1 MDTSRIERW
10 ITFLTMAFIQNEN
23 LSSYNLST
31 VCSQNSSPITSLS
44 MNNDINRI
52 VEGFSTNDYSIK
64 HNSWECD
71 DMQNNLIHEDQ
82 HGSQQQHQQSLHNS
96 FHSLHRKIYHNL
108 EYSESNLINNLD
120 VSGLK
125 QLNTE
130 LNETDNVDITSS
142 VRLTNTSDYPLK
154 TSLYHQQ
161 YSNHLHYP
169 INYHKSNYSLH
180 QHYDE
185 QNLHSTVSSMELHK
199 STYDKQCQ
207 ELNDVEVVASN
218 CLELE
223 ASKTGLLSQ
232 LDISSPTTCGS
243 TSASIVQT
251 ESQVGGNHKVNISQ
265 YDNTSK
271 EFHSTRKV
279 EQDLTEVSH
288 YTPYINRLFSSKPLF
303 NHGIQ
308 QSQCQKDITVSN
320 LMSSVPSITN
330 NSLYTH
336 GKHHNSNILTTTH
349 SFLPN
354 TANTTV
360 TFTGI
365 NGSSGNIPEHYTN
378 STHFDYEKFQ
388 RNDYKL
394 SSEKNPLKTDHSLH
408 SPISCSRTNEL
419 LNPNVDVTL
428 NNALYLRIPPVHLST
443 TNAYSNVM
451 NLTHSKQSVHSRMAS
466 NDLSADQHKFHMQNN
481 NHDIKVSSSNNT
493 SYSFTGNLP
502 QHSNLSRSAH
512 NSSHPH
518 LHQSVYSNNGHLR
531 SFTQPNGLTTGHL
544 NHHGFPY
551 GLDGTRRKN
560 ATRESTTTLKVWLQE
575 HMKNPYPTKGEK
587 IMLAII
593 TKMTLTQVSTWFAN
607 ARRRLKKEN
616 KMSWPPKSTGSGG
629 SGSMGHRS
637 PTNLNYAQNSNVK
650 HVNNKNEKPVEHFLN
665 STKKIENN
673 VGELHNLLEIVDED
687 ETILDGNEDPLL
699 NDANDDDR
707 DDNEDDG
714 ISEDH
719 DDDDDDDDDNQSE
732 NVKIDGNTNDLN
744 RPECRQGYLPTSHQH
759 FISNSSFI
767 SYPHQDTFISKHYTH
782 NYMNV
787 FPDNFNSGEHN
798 PFKTELV
805 SFQHDAKKHL
815 SSSQTFPDYM
825 NSSSIQF
832 NNNNNN
838 NIGSDE
844 YFPNKTIHLLQN
856 NNINSINEI
865 TTTTT
870 STTTTTTTTTA
881 VVSSIE
887 SSLQSRLDLSKS
899 IDFSQEIS
907 LESNAFH
914 MNSHSDNNSLQ
925 TSMKYHHHHHHPLNA
940 SYSTNNLHSI
950 PMNNNFALHDQ
961 HQSPIQYDHDQQVLL
976 PKSIDSPM
984 TLRSKQSCIDTN
996 ILLHN
1001 TKYLQSNFC

>member
-1 MDTSRIERW
+1 
-10 ITFLTMAFIQNEN
+10 MAFTQNEN

-31 VCSQNSSPITSLS
+31 LCSQNSSPITSLS

-52 VEGFSTNDYSIK
+52 VDGFSTNDYNIK

-71 DMQNNLIHEDQ
+71 DMRNNLIQEDQ
-82 HGSQQQHQQSLHNS
+82 HGGQQQHQESSHTS

-108 EYSESNLINNLD
+108 EYSERNLINDLS

-130 LNETDNVDITSS
+130 LNETDNVEVASS
-142 VRLTNTSDYPLK
+142 VRLTNASDYALK

-161 YSNHLHYP
+161 YSNHLNYP
-169 INYHKSNYSLH
+169 TNYHKSNYNLH
-180 QHYDE
+180 QHHEE
-185 QNLHSTVSSMELHK
+185 QILHSTINSMEPHK
-199 STYDKQCQ
+199 STYGKQCQ
-207 ELNDVEVVASN
+207 ELNNVEVVPSN
-218 CLELE
+218 HLELE
-223 ASKTGLLSQ
+223 ASKSRLLSQ

-243 TSASIVQT
+243 ASSSSVQI

-265 YDNTSK
+265 YDNTSR
-271 EFHSTRKV
+271 EFHSTRKD
-279 EQDLTEVSH
+279 EQNLTEFSH
-288 YTPYINRLFSSKPLF
+288 YTPYINRLFSSKPLI
-303 NHGIQ
+303 NYGVQ
-308 QSQCQKDITVSN
+308 QSQCQKDTTVSN
-320 LMSSVPSITN
+320 LMSTISCITN
-330 NSLYTH
+330 NINDSLYTQV
-336 GKHHNSNILTTTH
+336 KHHNSSILTTTH
-349 SFLPN
+349 SFLSN
-354 TANTTV
+354 ATNTTV

-365 NGSSGNIPEHYTN
+365 SEANGNISEHYTN
-378 STHFDYEKFQ
+378 STHSDYEKFQ
-388 RNDYKL
+388 PNDYKL

-443 TNAYSNVM
+443 SNAYSNVI
-451 NLTHSKQSVHSRMAS
+451 NPSHSKQSVHSRMAS
-466 NDLSADQHKFHMQNN
+466 NDLSIDQHKFHIQNN

-493 SYSFTGNLP
+493 SYSFTRNLP
-502 QHSNLSRSAH
+502 QHPNLSRSAH
-512 NSSHPH
+512 NFSHPH

-531 SFTQPNGLTTGHL
+531 SFTQPNGSTTGHL

-629 SGSMGHRS
+629 SGSMEHRS
-637 PTNLNYAQNSNVK
+637 PTNLNYAQNSNIK
-650 HVNNKNEKPVEHFLN
+650 HVNNKNEKSVEHFSN
-665 STKKIENN
+665 STKKLQTN

-699 NDANDDDR
+699 NDDNDDDCDA
-707 DDNEDDG
+707 DDDDG

-719 DDDDDDDDDNQSE
+719 DDDGDDDDDDDDNQSE
-732 NVKIDGNTNDLN
+732 DVKIDGNINDLN
-744 RPECRQGYLPTSHQH
+744 IPECRQGYLPTSHHH
-759 FISNSSFI
+759 FLSNSSFI
-767 SYPHQDTFISKHYTH
+767 SYPHQDTFISKQYTH

-787 FPDNFNSGEHN
+787 FPDNFNSEEQN
-798 PFKTELV
+798 PFKTELL
-805 SFQHDAKKHL
+805 SFQHDSKKYL
-815 SSSQTFPDYM
+815 PSSQTFPDYM
-825 NSSSIQF
+825 NSSSIQY
-832 NNNNNN
+832 NHNKNQ
-838 NIGSDE
+838 IGSDE
-844 YFPNKTIHLLQN
+844 YFPNKAIHLLQN
-856 NNINSINEI
+856 NNIN
-865 TTTTT
+865 T
-870 STTTTTTTTTA
+870 SNTTTTTTTNTTTA
-881 VVSSIE
+881 VISSIE
-887 SSLQSRLDLSKS
+887 SSLQSRLDPLKS

-907 LESNAFH
+907 LEPNAFH
-914 MNSHSDNNSLQ
+914 INSHNDNNSLQ
-925 TSMKYHHHHHHPLNA
+925 TSIKYQHSLNA
-940 SYSTNNLHSI
+940 SYLTTNLHSV
-950 PMNNNFALHDQ
+950 PMNNNFALLDQ
-961 HQSPIQYDHDQQVLL
+961 HQSSVQYDHD
-976 PKSIDSPM
+976 PKSIDCPI

-996 ILLHN
+996 IMLHN